1 MKTVFQELE
10 MALLWFYVC
19 FYDAGIGLFMIL
31 GPTMVMSYWYCE
43 QLMNHGSVIR
53 VRRTFYVKDAASL
66 LIKFSSVSD
75 ILQSKMLVDLIFG
88 RGLDLGGGVEGG

>member
-1 MKTVFQELE
+1 
-10 MALLWFYVC
+10 
-19 FYDAGIGLFMIL
+19 
-31 GPTMVMSYWYCE
+31 
-43 QLMNHGSVIR
+43 MNHGSVIR

-88 RGLDLGGGVEGG
+88 RGLDLGGGVGWRGG